1 MTMIFE
7 ITAINDE
14 LIEKIFPMIVEELS
28 DFYETG
34 LKGGLPKVFVMANRE
49 TIDALRGKKSEPY
62 QVGFCMRGNVYIL
75 DRQSFPLESSHALP
89 SNEEYIRIVKHETSH
104 LFYASLSNNTYNPRW
119 LWEGV
124 ALFTD
129 GSLRHDLEKPK
140 IFQEF
145 LEFYK
150 ITDKR
155 IYYESGFAVEFL
167 VENYGKSRLLRMI
180 KALSNTNS
188 EREFKIMFRRIY
200 GFDLS
205 YIALNQ
211 ANRG

>member
-1 MTMIFE
+1 MIFE
-7 ITAINDE
+7 IKTTHNE
-14 LIEKIFPMIVEELS
+14 LIEKNFPRIAEELS

-34 LKGGLPKVFVMANRE
+34 LTGGLPKVFVMANRK
-49 TIDALRGKKSEPY
+49 TIDELRGKKSEPY
-62 QVGFCMRGNVYIL
+62 QVGFCMGGNVYLL
-75 DRQSFPLESSHALP
+75 DRQSFPSESSHALP
-89 SNEEYIRIVKHETSH
+89 SVEKYIRILKHETSH
-104 LFYASLSNNTYNPRW
+104 LFFASLSNNAYKPRW

-129 GSLRHDLEKPK
+129 GSLRHELVKPK

-150 ITDKR
+150 LTDKR

-167 VENYGKSRLLRMI
+167 IEKYGKSLLLKMI
-180 KALSNTNS
+180 KALSDTNS
-188 EREFKIMFRRIY
+188 EKEFKKLFRRIY

-205 YIALNQ
+205 YKAMNQ
-211 ANRG
+211 AN